1 MAQQQQ
7 PQQRQLKTSCKK
19 TLHSNR
25 EQSIS
30 RGSAEMERERRQGK
44 SFVSFSHKNDTKF
57 KFHFINNLKRSMKRQ
72 RVLPLT
78 SLASLMEICEQLQ
91 LIKASPIADS
101 ESSSCCWAFIY
112 FKVKM
117 MWAGCGW
124 LQHQSRLQS
133 IWEVTQILREAA
145 LAARC
150 LAACGN
156 WGRNFSSSSSRSR
169 SNNNNSQQQ
178 HQPLPLGSQLKGPSV
193 GFSHVRYVNGIRKVF
208 KQEPSWM
215 YIYLNTHIHKYT
227 HKSMCVCVW
236 FW

>member
-1 MAQQQQ
+1 MIQNLNFISLTIRNEAWNGSE
-7 PQQRQLKTSCKK
+7 SCHWRASPAWWKSV
-19 TLHSNR
+19 SNY
-25 EQSIS
+25 SS
-30 RGSAEMERERRQGK
+30 
-44 SFVSFSHKNDTKF
+44 
-57 KFHFINNLKRSMKRQ
+57 LKR
-72 RVLPLT
+72 VP
-78 SLASLMEICEQLQ
+78 
-91 LIKASPIADS
+91 SPSSESDS
-101 ESSSCCWAFIY
+101 ESSSWCWALIY

-133 IWEVTQILREAA
+133 IWEVTQILREPA

-156 WGRNFSSSSSRSR
+156 WGRNFSSSSRSR
-169 SNNNNSQQQ
+169 SNNNNNNSSINHCQ
-178 HQPLPLGSQLKGPSV
+178 GSQLKGPSV

-215 YIYLNTHIHKYT
+215 YIYLNTHILLR
-227 HKSMCVCVW
+227 MCVW